1 MDTYEQIINGGHR
14 TEADSLSPWFDAT
27 LRAQIEEGR
36 FPSADEVR
44 QTGAAIVDR
53 LRRYREENGLSTA
66 VVGMSGGVDSSLTA
80 ALLKS
85 AGWRV
90 VGPTLP
96 INQNPEETE
105 KGVEACEA
113 LGVEHVHLDLSEVH
127 GQLVAAMATLD
138 EGFDTR
144 EDEAS
149 RTRRGNLAA
158 RLRMS
163 ALYDQ
168 AHRHGG
174 IVVSTDNF
182 SERGAGFWT
191 LHGDVGDLSPVQ
203 ALLKSW
209 EVPFLAREYG
219 VPERIYKSK
228 PTDGLGIGGGDEAQI
243 GVSYLQ
249 WDISVFALLDAL
261 VQSPETSLDDLLA
274 GFDFGGDEGA
284 RDAVAHVAGRIGR
297 TWFKRLSPIE
307 FDHPTASRFGPFEAL
322 ESRLFR
328 PASVRSPDEA
338 LVKWSA
344 DISEL
349 AAALA
354 GHLAEG
360 GHRLVVAESCTAGL
374 LGAAVAAA
382 PGSSTFLEGTILAYT
397 PDLKTDLLGVSAA
410 TLEAHTPYSAPV
422 AEEMARGALDRSP
435 GADIALATTGVGGPD
450 ADQGVP
456 PGRVFVSLLAR
467 GGEPRT
473 REFDFSG
480 APQEVLAGTVR
491 AALLGARGID

>member
-1 MDTYEQIINGGHR
+1 METYDRIINGGHR

-27 LRAQIEEGR
+27 LRDQIAEGR
-36 FPSADEVR
+36 FASADDVR
-44 QTGAAIVDR
+44 AAGHAIVDR

-80 ALLKS
+80 ALLKV

-113 LGVEHVHLDLSEVH
+113 LGVEHVHLDLTEAHSHV
-127 GQLVAAMATLD
+127 VDAMSTLD
-138 EGFDTR
+138 HGFGERDG
-144 EDEAS
+144 EAA

-191 LHGDVGDLSPVQ
+191 LHGDVGDLSPLQ
-203 ALLKSW
+203 GMLKSW

-249 WDISVFALLDAL
+249 WDISVFALLDEL
-261 VQSPETSLDDLLA
+261 LRHPEASLDDLIGGL
-274 GFDFGGDEGA
+274 DFGGDEAA
-284 RDAVAHVAGRIGR
+284 RDAVEHVAHRTAR

-307 FDHPTASRFGPFEAL
+307 FDHPTRSRFGPFEAL
-322 ESRLFR
+322 EFAPL
-328 PASVRSPDEA
+328 PAR
-338 LVKWSA
+338 
-344 DISEL
+344 
-349 AAALA
+349 
-354 GHLAEG
+354 
-360 GHRLVVAESCTAGL
+360 
-374 LGAAVAAA
+374 LGA
-382 PGSSTFLEGTILAYT
+382 
-397 PDLKTDLLGVSAA
+397 
-410 TLEAHTPYSAPV
+410 
-422 AEEMARGALDRSP
+422 
-435 GADIALATTGVGGPD
+435 
-450 ADQGVP
+450 
-456 PGRVFVSLLAR
+456 
-467 GGEPRT
+467 
-473 REFDFSG
+473 
-480 APQEVLAGTVR
+480 
-491 AALLGARGID
+491 